1 MKETSSIP
9 ADEALDRRT
18 ADALAALAH
27 PVRLRILRELA
38 AEEYCCCKDVV
49 ERFPLAQST
58 VSQHLRVLVNAGI
71 LQVSRDAQRSRY
83 TLNRDQLD
91 ALTRA
96 VGALAA
102 HCCAARP
109 NQKD

>member
-1 MKETSSIP
+1 MNEP
-9 ADEALDRRT
+9 ATISPNDANDRRI

-83 TLNRDQLD
+83 TLNHAQLD